1 MYDILSQVVESETEN
16 SNPEYEEEDTL
27 ISNSDEDST
36 SSSDSSKSDDSKS
49 STVITR
55 RRKSIRN
62 GRKRWNAKVSKREF
76 MRLQQ
81 EQDYRRKFN
90 KLHPYPSDNS
100 KLNAFYAID
109 IFDITYGIEPDQLDV
124 VDWTLGAGRLCSLK
138 IYPKS
143 TSDTFNTE
151 NDNVTTDASDSERDS
166 HKYNEQCPCCRALCT
181 DTEDELIFDFN
192 TIEID
197 RRNRIVHDIV
207 IAPNYFEAN
216 NMDKVYDLN
225 VKSNQEVVIPVTPPP
240 TTNVQDVH
248 AWKNKTTKGDNRIA
262 KSLVFE
268 GYVSEDGIRESK
280 KPASIL
286 YDTGS
291 GTQKL

>member
-36 SSSDSSKSDDSKS
+36 SSSDSIKSDDSKS

-138 IYPKS
+138 VYPKS
-143 TSDTFNTE
+143 RSDTDNKE
-151 NDNVTTDASDSERDS
+151 NDIVTTDASDSERDS
-166 HKYNEQCPCCRALCT
+166 HKYNEQCPCCRALCLYART
-181 DTEDELIFDFN
+181 L
-192 TIEID
+192 
-197 RRNRIVHDIV
+197 
-207 IAPNYFEAN
+207 
-216 NMDKVYDLN
+216 K
-225 VKSNQEVVIPVTPPP
+225 
-240 TTNVQDVH
+240 TN
-248 AWKNKTTKGDNRIA
+248 
-262 KSLVFE
+262 
-268 GYVSEDGIRESK
+268 
-280 KPASIL
+280 
-286 YDTGS
+286 
-291 GTQKL
+291 